1 MNLSSFRQN
10 RWLRRLVWLVAGVL
24 VLWALGWLVAAPL
37 MRSVGEKWAT
47 QKLGRQVSIGK
58 VDFRPWSLELTIQ
71 DLAIASASGDVPQ
84 VQIQR
89 IYMNAALQ
97 SLWRLAPVVD
107 ALQVD
112 APVVRLKRLAS
123 GSYDIDD
130 VLARLTTTEPAPQGG
145 PAGFALY
152 NIAVQGGA
160 MDFQDDAV
168 GRSHT
173 LRALSLKL
181 PFVSSLPSQR
191 DIKVLPHL
199 AFQLNGDVFES
210 QAEATPFAATPQA
223 NASIHLADFDL
234 SPYLGYLPESLPV
247 RLQSAVLDADV
258 QVSFVQAPV
267 AALKLQ
273 GRVQAKEVKVLDT
286 AQRAL
291 LSWDTLQVD
300 VADLQPLERRMRLSA
315 VQLQSPRLSAHRARD
330 GRLNL
335 ALSGPPDLKKKTA
348 PEPAGRAP
356 AAIKK
361 EAPADWQVAV
371 ECVAVRGAQVDWL
384 DESLPAPARV
394 ALRELALDASAIA
407 LPLTQPLRFAG
418 RTQVSGAGVEAA
430 PAPARLVFEGH
441 ATPQR
446 AQVALELHDVPLA
459 LAAPYGAQWV
469 APRLAGTL
477 NADLGLAWNAPALV
491 AQVARL
497 TLDGIELACAPATD
511 CTPTEAASL
520 PLRGKSSLAEL
531 KKLQIDNA
539 QIHLTQRSATVGRIA
554 LTQPRVLVE
563 RTADGHW
570 MYERWLAPV
579 PPSTAQA
586 VGEPQQPGATST
598 ASTSRPAAHTPV
610 AVPTPAPPW
619 SVQLAEVA
627 VDAGTVAFRDGAQAQ
642 PVAFLLSSLQLRLQ
656 DFAPLAASAKPSALS
671 VSARIGAGRTDPGRL
686 EYDGTLGLAPLA
698 AQGRVLASQVPL
710 HAFEPYVADALN
722 VDIRRADGSFKGEVR
737 YAAASAGPELKVQGD
752 AALDDVRVRMLR
764 APSDAPS
771 IALGG
776 GRGAGA
782 QNDLLNWKSLSLR
795 GLQVALAPGKPPTVD
810 VQETTLSDFFAR
822 IIIQESGR
830 LNLQDLVKG
839 AAPTAAGAASAVAT
853 GKPTPQTTAI
863 ATETAGAVA
872 GVAPVAQAAPV
883 PDPLA
888 PVIRVGP
895 VSLTGGKVY
904 FTDHFIRPNYSAN
917 LSELAGRL
925 SAFSSL
931 PPAGGGAPDMADLEL
946 RGRAEGTASLEITGK
961 LNPLVQPL
969 ALDIRGRMRDL
980 ELPPLSPY
988 TIKYAGH
995 GVERGKLSMDVS
1007 YRVQPDGQLTASN
1020 KLVLN
1025 QLTFGE
1031 PVPGAPAS
1039 LPVRLAVALLADRNG
1054 VIDVDL
1060 PISGSL
1066 NDPEFRLGTVIF
1078 KVIGNL
1084 ILKAVTAPFSLLAS
1098 ALGGSDALDS
1108 VAFAPGSAQL
1118 DEGARQGLEKIAQ
1131 AMLERPALKMTV
1143 VGQASADTESDA
1155 WRRERLQEA
1164 LLAQKRRL
1172 ALRAGQSAEG
1182 IVTIEP
1188 QEYVPLLKEV
1198 YRRADVTKRRNLV
1211 GMAKDV
1217 PQAEMEALLLA
1228 HTAVPENAMQDLA
1241 LARAV
1246 AVRDH
1251 LAARGLPLER
1261 LFLGAAKSVGAEPDW
1276 KPHAQLVLATR

>member
-1 MNLSSFRQN
+1 MNFSSFRQN
-10 RWLRRLVWLVAGVL
+10 RWLRRLVWLLAGVL

-37 MRSVGEKWAT
+37 MRSVGEKMAT

-58 VDFRPWSLELTIQ
+58 VDFRPWSLELTIH
-71 DLAIASASGDVPQ
+71 DLAIAAASGDAPQ

-89 IYMNAALQ
+89 IYMDAELQ
-97 SLWRLAPVVD
+97 SVWRLAPVVD

-112 APVVRLKRLAS
+112 APMVRLRRLAS
-123 GSYDIDD
+123 GGYDIDD
-130 VLARLTTTEPAPQGG
+130 VLARLATTEPAPQGG

-173 LRALSLKL
+173 LRALSLQL

-191 DIKVLPHL
+191 DIKVLPRL

-210 QAEATPFAATPQA
+210 QTEATPFAATPQA
-223 NASIHLADFDL
+223 NASIRLADFDL
-234 SPYLGYLPESLPV
+234 APYLGYLPESLPV
-247 RLQSAVLDADV
+247 RLQSAVLDAEV

-273 GRVQAKEVKVLDT
+273 GRVQAKDVKVLDT
-286 AQRAL
+286 ARRAL
-291 LSWDTLQVD
+291 LSWDALQVN
-300 VADLQPLERRMRLSA
+300 VADLQPLERSVRLSA

-335 ALSGPPDLKKKTA
+335 ALSSPPDLKKKTA

-371 ECVAVRGAQVDWL
+371 ERVAVRGAQVDWL

-394 ALRELALDASAIA
+394 ALRDLALDASAIA

-418 RTQVSGAGVEAA
+418 RTQLSGADTQAA
-430 PAPARLVFEGH
+430 SAHLVFEGQ
-441 ATPQR
+441 ASDKQ
-446 AQVALELHDVPLA
+446 AKVALEVHDLPLA

-511 CTPTEAASL
+511 CTPTDAASL

-579 PPSTAQA
+579 PPGTAQA

-627 VDAGTVAFRDGAQAQ
+627 VDAGTVAFRDGAQAA

-671 VSARIGAGRTDPGRL
+671 VSARMGAGRADPGRL
-686 EYDGTLGLAPLA
+686 EYEGTLGLAPLV

-776 GRGAGA
+776 GRGTGA

-810 VQETTLSDFFAR
+810 VQETSLSDFFAR

-830 LNLQDLVKG
+830 LNLQDLMKG
-839 AAPTAAGAASAVAT
+839 AAATAAGAASAVAA
-853 GKPTPQTTAI
+853 GKPAPQPTAI

-1098 ALGGSDALDS
+1098 ALGGSDAQDS

-1118 DEGARQGLEKIAQ
+1118 TDDARQRLDKVAQ
-1131 AMLERPALKMTV
+1131 AMVDRPALKMTV

-1172 ALRAGQSAEG
+1172 ALRAGQSAES

-1276 KPHAQLVLATR
+1276 KPQAQLVLATR